1 MKLVIERGGHKV
13 WFENSTGHSP
23 TLLRIIQTAARRHG
37 PSLRLSPPS
46 AFMVHLVHHYTTTAG
61 DTDT

>member
-37 PSLRLSPPS
+37 PSLCLSP
-46 AFMVHLVHHYTTTAG
+46 HLVHHHTTTAG